1 MPRYI
6 DAEKFRLTIIGLR
19 EDALRNKQETQV
31 WALNACE
38 CLLNQADTADVNEAK
53 HGEWEEV
60 NGVFF
65 CTRCG
70 DSSTSMT
77 AYCRNCGAEMR
88 LKRKDSGDE
97 GN

>member
-6 DAEKFRLTIIGLR
+6 DADLLRCVVLACSDRQGGFDADEILTMI
-19 EDALRNKQETQV
+19 DAVKPT
-31 WALNACE
+31 
-38 CLLNQADTADVNEAK
+38 DVEEVRQ
-53 HGEWEEV
+53 GEWEEV

-77 AYCRNCGAEMR
+77 AYCCNCGAEMR
-88 LKRKDSGDE
+88 LKRKESGD
-97 GN
+97 GRTDTD